1 MKGSKNGHLERRKTM
16 KNTKMRLLACLVI
29 ATLVFSVMAIGTFAE
44 EVTGLTGEGTADK
57 PYLINNLDEL
67 KWFRDDV
74 NSGNDYDGLCIEL
87 TNEIDLSSVADWTPI
102 GNGSRDGKTYTG
114 NAFKGNFNGNGNTIT
129 GLTIISTDS
138 SAAVGLFGVVYGG
151 TVQNLVF
158 ENVSINTA
166 SKNAGSA
173 IGLMVGGA
181 TADNITVKSGSVT
194 AADGV
199 GGVVGRITVSGT
211 ISNCSNAASVEA
223 TSTGGAGG
231 IVGKAYYTET
241 DKLMTI
247 SNCTNTAT
255 VKSGYAAGGIVA
267 LSAAD
272 VKNCSNSGAVTAATE
287 AGGIIGEQVNR
298 GVVSGNTNTADIVGK
313 GTAAGGI
320 IGWVRYQTSTTDYE
334 LSELVQVIGN
344 KNSGSVS
351 KGEGAGALGYGG
363 IVGTVY
369 NQALVSGNENTASS
383 ITGGTFAAGILGAAQ
398 IATDNLIIEG
408 ETITTSNNISATP
421 LANIVGNC
429 VAADAYNNDAS
440 FVASD
445 NLTGVSGDG
454 TEETP
459 YLISSLAEFKWF
471 RDNVNAGNTYEGLYV
486 ELTADIDLANE
497 ECTPIGS
504 YSTPFKGY
512 FNGGDHTISNLKISS
527 ASDYVGLFGYVK
539 GTAMTNAV
547 TPSIQNLKLTSI
559 DVSCNDSSSRVGGL
573 VGNPYVCYI
582 KNVHV
587 TGTVSGG
594 KWTGGLVG
602 NCYARIDDCS
612 FEGSVT
618 SNNQAGGIAG
628 AGDARVYNSKVIGD
642 ITASWWAGGIIG
654 NGQEGA
660 CVVGCYVKGN
670 ITVGGNW
677 YRGVGG
683 IAGVAGHGY
692 EGSAFENNYFDGN
705 VYLAGEKVPA
715 VVIGI
720 VNVSSNEDINTVV
733 SGNSWNTEY
742 YDANTI
748 VYVVGKID
756 SDATADEWV
765 AGAAEELTT
774 TRNNNLIMLDS
785 DIQYVDATSLDDV
798 TIMTFS
804 DVEIDDEA
812 LSTQVGINAA
822 GVVFKLENGMLYVS
836 YDQEATWV
844 VLGEVNGADGKDG
857 LGIANAEI
865 NDDGELVITYLDG
878 SSANLGVIVGA
889 DGENGKDGSNGQDGV
904 DGQDG
909 VNGVDGRLV
918 LMICAVTSLLAVI
931 AIICSFRKKERYIF
945 WR

>member
-1 MKGSKNGHLERRKTM
+1 MT
-16 KNTKMRLLACLVI
+16 NTKRSVVCILFALTMILAIFPLN
-29 ATLVFSVMAIGTFAE
+29 VFANDEDILTASTDNV
-44 EVTGLTGEGTADK
+44 VTISSLSELEG
-57 PYLINNLDEL
+57 
-67 KWFRDDV
+67 FRDAV
-74 NSGNDYDGLCIEL
+74 NSGNTYEGYTVSLTASIEL
-87 TNEIDLSSVADWTPI
+87 SDEWSPI
-102 GNGSRDGKTYTG
+102 GNGIRDGKTYTG
-114 NAFKGNFNGNGNTIT
+114 NAFKGAFNGNGNTIK
-129 GLTIISTDS
+129 GLTVTSAES
-138 SAAVGLFGVVYGG
+138 SAAVGLFGVVDGG

-158 ENVSINTA
+158 EDVAINTA

-181 TADNITVKSGSVT
+181 TADNITVNSGSVV
-194 AADGV
+194 AADGA
-199 GGVVGRITVSGT
+199 GGIVGRMTVSGT
-211 ISNCSNAASVEA
+211 ISNCSNSASVEA
-223 TSTGGAGG
+223 TSAGGAGG

-247 SNCTNTAT
+247 SDCTNTAT

-267 LSAAD
+267 LCAAD
-272 VKNCSNSGAVTAATE
+272 VKNCSNSGAVSASTE
-287 AGGIIGEQVNR
+287 AGGIVGEQVNR
-298 GVVSGNTNTADIVGK
+298 GIVSGNTNTADVVGEA
-313 GTAAGGI
+313 TAAGGI
-320 IGWVRYQTSTTDYE
+320 VGWVRYQTSTDDYE

-351 KGEGAGALGYGG
+351 KGEGDGSLGYGG

-369 NQALVSGNENTASS
+369 NQALVSGNENTAPS
-383 ITGGTFAAGILGAAQ
+383 ITGGTFAAGILGGAQ
-398 IATDNLIIEG
+398 IATNNLIIDG
-408 ETITTSNNISATP
+408 ETITTSNNVSATP
-421 LANIVGNC
+421 LANIVGIC

-445 NLTGVSGDG
+445 NLTGVSGEG
-454 TEETP
+454 TEEAP
-459 YLISSLAEFKWF
+459 YLISSPAEFKWF

-497 ECTPIGS
+497 EWTPIGS

-512 FNGGDHTISNLKISS
+512 FNGGDHTVSNLKITA
-527 ASDYVGLFGYVK
+527 ASTYVGLFGYVK
-539 GTAMTNAV
+539 GTAMNNTV
-547 TPSIQNLKLTSI
+547 TPSVQNLKLTSI
-559 DVSCNDSSSRVGGL
+559 DVSCGDSSSRVGGL

-587 TGTVSGG
+587 AGTVSGG

-628 AGDARVYNSKVIGD
+628 AGDARVYNCKVIGD
-642 ITASWWAGGIIG
+642 VTAAWWAGGIIG

-660 CVVGCYVKGN
+660 SAVGCYVKGD
-670 ITVGGNW
+670 ITVDGNW

-715 VVIGI
+715 VVVGI

-742 YDANTI
+742 YDANTV
-748 VYVVGKID
+748 VYVVGELD
-756 SDATADEWV
+756 SDATTDEWI

-774 TRNNNLIMLDS
+774 TRNNNLIMHES

-798 TIMTFS
+798 TVMTFS

-812 LSTQVGINAA
+812 LSARVGMNAA
-822 GVVFKLENGMLYVS
+822 GIVLKLEDGILYVS
-836 YDQEATWV
+836 YDKEATWV
-844 VLGEVNGADGKDG
+844 ALGKVHGSDGKDGLGIEKAEINDNGELVITYTDGTSANLGVIEGKDGANGADGKDG
-857 LGIANAEI
+857 M
-865 NDDGELVITYLDG
+865 DG
-878 SSANLGVIVGA
+878 A
-889 DGENGKDGSNGQDGV
+889 
-904 DGQDG
+904 
-909 VNGVDGRLV
+909 NGVDGNDGIDGNDGKDANQVLLYACMAVSALCVIITLV
-918 LMICAVTSLLAVI
+918 
-931 AIICSFRKKERYIF
+931 AISKRKNRSIY
-945 WR
+945 WWVR